1 MEIHKLA
8 IEAGVYDP
16 EYAQRQEGIMPGSI
30 ETAPIP
36 PAPPAAIPAPIEA
49 RSAPTELRCDG
60 MTAKRRSGVSRIER
74 CNRLLSKAGEFV
86 GTCPRCKKVY
96 AAVAA

>member
-1 MEIHKLA
+1 MEIHKIA

-16 EYAQRQEGIMPGSI
+16 EYAQRQEGIIPGSI

-36 PAPPAAIPAPIEA
+36 PSPPAAIPAPIEA
-49 RSAPTELRCDG
+49 RAAHELRCDG
-60 MTAKRRSGVSRIER
+60 MTSKRRSGVSRIER
-74 CNRLLSKAGEFV
+74 CNRLLSKTGDFV